1 MVWTALNWI
10 AERKIEQAIRDGD
23 LPDLSHWKNKPL
35 PPDDME
41 HVPAE
46 LRMAYRILKNSGYI
60 PEEVALRREI
70 VATED
75 LLASCTDE
83 KIKYKQLKKLNYLRF
98 KLEARLGKKLQV
110 DADSPYYSRVV
121 DRMTTRR

>member
-60 PEEVALRREI
+60 PEEVALRQEI